1 MICALLLFVLKY
13 KAANSRVLI
22 YKFLQAFI
30 GPDQKREDKLQKKNE
45 TKKKERK
52 TEKRKKLNYKEGRG
66 KKPKIQACLNSQEI
80 RKVNKV
86 KKTNKQNKQK
96 QVKKKLYV

>member
-30 GPDQKREDKLQKKNE
+30 GPDQKREYKLQKKKRNQ

-52 TEKRKKLNYKEGRG
+52 KNGKTKKITKKVEGRN
-66 KKPKIQACLNSQEI
+66 PKYK
-80 RKVNKV
+80 RV
-86 KKTNKQNKQK
+86 
-96 QVKKKLYV
+96 

>member
-30 GPDQKREDKLQKKNE
+30 GPDQKREYKLQKKKKRNQ

-52 TEKRKKLNYKEGRG
+52 KNGKTKKITKKVDGRNPKYKR
-66 KKPKIQACLNSQEI
+66 
-80 RKVNKV
+80 V
-86 KKTNKQNKQK
+86 
-96 QVKKKLYV
+96 

>member
-30 GPDQKREDKLQKKNE
+30 GPDQKREDKLQKKKKRNE

-52 TEKRKKLNYKEGRG
+52 KNGKTKKITKKVEGRN
-66 KKPKIQACLNSQEI
+66 PKYK
-80 RKVNKV
+80 RV
-86 KKTNKQNKQK
+86 
-96 QVKKKLYV
+96 

>member
-30 GPDQKREDKLQKKNE
+30 GPDWKREDKLQKKKRNE

-52 TEKRKKLNYKEGRG
+52 KNGKTKKITKKVEERNPKYKR
-66 KKPKIQACLNSQEI
+66 
-80 RKVNKV
+80 V
-86 KKTNKQNKQK
+86 
-96 QVKKKLYV
+96 

>member
-30 GPDQKREDKLQKKNE
+30 GPDQKREDKLQKKRNE

-52 TEKRKKLNYKEGRG
+52 KNGKTKKITKKVEGRN
-66 KKPKIQACLNSQEI
+66 PKYK
-80 RKVNKV
+80 RV
-86 KKTNKQNKQK
+86 
-96 QVKKKLYV
+96 

>member
-1 MICALLLFVLKY
+1 MKTTLRTFTFCVKIQGCEEPD
-13 KAANSRVLI
+13 LI

-52 TEKRKKLNYKEGRG
+52 TEKRKNRKTKKLNYKEGRG
-66 KKPKIQACLNSQEI
+66 KKPKYK
-80 RKVNKV
+80 RV
-86 KKTNKQNKQK
+86 
-96 QVKKKLYV
+96 

>member
-13 KAANSRVLI
+13 KAAKSRVLI

-30 GPDQKREDKLQKKNE
+30 GPDQKREDKLQKKKRNE

-52 TEKRKKLNYKEGRG
+52 KNGKTKKITKKVEGRN
-66 KKPKIQACLNSQEI
+66 PKYK
-80 RKVNKV
+80 RV
-86 KKTNKQNKQK
+86 
-96 QVKKKLYV
+96 

>member
-30 GPDQKREDKLQKKNE
+30 GPDQKREDKLQKKKRNE

-52 TEKRKKLNYKEGRG
+52 KNGKTKKITKKVEGRN
-66 KKPKIQACLNSQEI
+66 PKYK
-80 RKVNKV
+80 RV
-86 KKTNKQNKQK
+86 
-96 QVKKKLYV
+96 